1 MKRKLEI
8 IGLCIG
14 WFAIIGQFVLMLQN
28 RQTDIPEMVIRFFS
42 FFTILTNTL
51 VTLYFTASFLKLK
64 TVPFKWLLSNGTS
77 TALTAFILIV
87 GLVYQLVLR
96 KIWNPTGLQYIVDEL
111 LHSVIPLF
119 MLGYWFF
126 NLKKDDLLPKPII
139 NWLLYPVLYITFI
152 MTRGHFSGF
161 YPYPFLNVNE
171 IGYHKGVIN
180 IGIVFA
186 VAFII
191 LTSLILVGKTVIKN
205 KQKPKIYED

>member
-1 MKRKLEI
+1 
-8 IGLCIG
+8 
-14 WFAIIGQFVLMLQN
+14 
-28 RQTDIPEMVIRFFS
+28 MVIRFFS
-42 FFTILTNTL
+42 FFTILTNNPI
-51 VTLYFTASFLKLK
+51 FHGIFLKLK

-119 MLGYWFF
+119 MLDTGF

-152 MTRGHFSGF
+152 MTRGHFSIL
-161 YPYPFLNVNE
+161 PLPF
-171 IGYHKGVIN
+171 
-180 IGIVFA
+180 
-186 VAFII
+186 
-191 LTSLILVGKTVIKN
+191 
-205 KQKPKIYED
+205 